1 MIGVGIMAQG
11 KTQWLGWLMVGSLL
25 ATPIPAVWAQTV
37 PSGQSGPSSAAQQ
50 PVEVLESAEQITQRL
65 LAANQLP
72 SNVVQSVQVVR
83 SNQLNAATDGRR
95 ILISSALWNQL
106 RTNDERAFIISHELA
121 HVILQHIEQT
131 QARRIGISLL
141 DRYLINRFLEP
152 GSWWDVAQNLGFTL
166 IDKRF
171 SRNVEYEADDLGL
184 QLMARAGYR
193 PQAALQ
199 VFDMFQRM
207 QSYQLPE
214 FLLDHPLNRS
224 RIEALVRRYP
234 VSG

>member
-1 MIGVGIMAQG
+1 MAQG